1 MSESHFVRPIDVVR
15 AEKKMSLPEQVKLLR
30 AALTDCEWAI
40 GGYVEHEDLDASEPC
55 PNEELCA
62 AELCGLSGC
71 LVDRIR
77 NVRAALTATAPADK
91 DNGI

>member
-1 MSESHFVRPIDVVR
+1 MSESHFVRPIDQVVSASR
-15 AEKKMSLPEQVKLLR
+15 ERLSLTEQVKLLR

-40 GGYVEHEDLDASEPC
+40 GGYVEHEDLDAS
-55 PNEELCA
+55 EELCA